1 MDKQRPSEIVQAFLD
16 YLEACKNEYEVAYA
30 DVGEEDKRV
39 QDFLHAMEFAPTR
52 KERNKIATQLHNS
65 RVARRIAKDK
75 SQELEKIY
83 KFYKDPANVP
93 MLKKLRN
100 LVKEQK
106 RTEEYLESER
116 HYKPRVGDVE

>member
-16 YLEACKNEYEVAYA
+16 YLESCKNEYETAYA

-39 QDFLHAMEFAPTR
+39 QDFLHAMEFAPNR

-65 RVARRIAKDK
+65 RVARRISKDK
-75 SQELEKIY
+75 SQELEKVY
-83 KFYKDPANVP
+83 KFYKDPSNTP

-100 LVKEQK
+100 LVKEQRK
-106 RTEEYLESER
+106 TEEYLLGER
-116 HYKPRVGDVE
+116 HYNRRGGDVE